1 MSEAE
6 NPSPEDLRAWE
17 AFCDQLKSAGRMALE
32 AAPPNAFDRGEGLRY
47 VTRLAR
53 AFMRSTLEDADP
65 ALARLNL
72 ESPKIGLDNPDYIY
86 GSARLSSAFEYCLR
100 GRMNDAQLIGVGT
113 YSGGLGTE
121 KGLIND
127 GYLSSNDFAYEPD
140 GSFEIAISKTERDKN
155 WLPMTEATNQLTIR
169 QTVLHRRTD
178 AAASLELVR
187 VDGGAPPAPL
197 DPERFARGLARAG
210 GMVQGVVGQFL
221 GWTNAFEE
229 HTHEIRELDPKFLRV
244 AQGDPNT
251 RYLYSYWTLEPD
263 EAFVI
268 EFMPPECDYWNLQI
282 GNHWLES
289 FDFLHYDTHVNHA
302 TAELSQDGSVRIVV
316 ARRDPGVAN
325 WLDTAGHDRGGLALR
340 FVAADEIP
348 ETKTRVVKLVEL
360 G

>member
-6 NPSPEDLRAWE
+6 DATPRDLHAWE
-17 AFCDQLKSAGRMALE
+17 AFCDQLKAAGRNALD
-32 AAPPNAFDRGEGLRY
+32 AAPPNDFDRAEGLRY

-53 AFMRSTLEDADP
+53 AFMRSALEDADP

-72 ESPKIGLDNPDYIY
+72 ESPKIGLDNPDYVY
-86 GSARLSSAFEYCLR
+86 GSARLSSAFEYRLR
-100 GRMNDAQLIGVGT
+100 GRMNDAQLLGVGT
-113 YSGGLGTE
+113 YSGGLGTP

-127 GYLSSNDFAYEPD
+127 GYLSSSDFVVEAD
-140 GSFEIAISKTERDKN
+140 GSFEIAISREQREKN
-155 WLPMTEATNQLTIR
+155 WLPMSDDSNQLTIR
-169 QTVLHRRTD
+169 QTVLRRRTD
-178 AAASLELVR
+178 TPATLALER
-187 VDGGAPPAPL
+187 VDAGAPPAPL
-197 DPERFARGLARAG
+197 DPERFTRGLARAG

-221 GWTNAFEE
+221 GWTRAFQE
-229 HTHEIRELDPKFLRV
+229 HAYEIRELDPKFLRV

-251 RYLYSYWTLEPD
+251 RYFYSYWTLEPD

-268 EFMPPECDYWNLQI
+268 EFVPPACDYWNLQI

-302 TAELSQDGSVRIVV
+302 TAELSEDGAVRIVV

-348 ETKTRVVKLVEL
+348 ETKTRVVKLADL